1 MDAPDKGAPLPPPA
15 RAPQT
20 DPHELA
26 ALERRARR
34 TQTRSR
40 VAEAVALVTI
50 IAGAV
55 QAYYS
60 HQPAPTPR
68 PCVEV
73 RP

>member
-1 MDAPDKGAPLPPPA
+1 VDAPDKGAPLPPPA

-50 IAGAV
+50 VAGAV

-68 PCVEV
+68 PCVEA

>member
-1 MDAPDKGAPLPPPA
+1 MNAPDEGAPLPPPA

-20 DPHELA
+20 DPRELA

-40 VAEAVALVTI
+40 VAVAVALVTI
-50 IAGAV
+50 VAGAV

-60 HQPAPTPR
+60 HQPAPAPR
-68 PCVEV
+68 QCVEAH
-73 RP
+73 P

>member
-1 MDAPDKGAPLPPPA
+1 MSGPLPPPA
-15 RAPQT
+15 RMPT
-20 DPHELA
+20 DPRELA

-34 TQTRSR
+34 THTRSR

-50 IAGAV
+50 VAGAV

-60 HQPAPTPR
+60 HQPAPAPR
-68 PCVEV
+68 QCVEA